1 MPFTAK
7 ERQLLTRAFQ
17 NAWKALLQNQ
27 RITVQNIERAP
38 TMLMEAIV
46 EAAHAG
52 ERDEIRIFTAAAIA
66 RMTLYEL
73 EAREAGTRQDKFH

>member
-1 MPFTAK
+1 MPFTAE

-17 NAWKALLQNQ
+17 NAWRALLQNE

-38 TMLMEAIV
+38 TLLMEAIV

-52 ERDEIRIFTAAAIA
+52 ERDEMNLTAAAIA
-66 RMTLYEL
+66 RMTLYEH
-73 EAREAGTRQDKFH
+73 EAREAGIRQEKFH